1 MIGKKV
7 NVSRNIAL
15 RILLY
20 ALVLVVFNFMANEF
34 YFRLDLTKEK
44 RYTLSPSSLGLL
56 NKLDDDLYVTI
67 FLDGD
72 LPIEYKQLQS
82 ATRDILNEYRLAS
95 DGKIKFDFEDILADK
110 DIKEKEAILKD
121 IFQKGLQIEQPDVRP
136 DEAPTQKYILPS
148 GIVFYKGKEYPINL
162 LKRQFGKSLEVE
174 INNSIELLEYEIG
187 TAIRKGL
194 SGKSIKVA
202 FSSGHGE
209 LSSTQ
214 TADIANSLSEFYSL
228 DRINL
233 NLTDSN
239 CYKNF
244 ASDVVN
250 NSQKPVFSILV
261 EGLIN
266 QLKSYKGLII
276 AKPTLEFTEPEKY
289 ILDQYVMN
297 GGKIIFLVENLL
309 AEMDSVAKYGQVMT
323 VNHSHNLD
331 DILFQYGVKVK
342 PNLVQDIQC
351 HGIPAI
357 NQQTNRPGF
366 WPWIFYP
373 LFSAV
378 DDNPVSRNLENV
390 WGRYCSTIDTTS
402 RKTLKKTVLLRSSP
416 QSRVA
421 ANPVLI
427 SLDILK
433 NRQDP
438 SNFRNGNQISAV
450 LVEGEFISP
459 FRYRDGVKRSFDLPF
474 SESIEQNSMIVISD
488 GDLIRNQ
495 VSSDGRV
502 YPLGYDKF
510 ASKQF
515 STPVEF
521 ANKKFFLNCVDYL
534 CDENNLIEVRSKEVI
549 LRLLDKSKLKNEKLF
564 WQSFNMILPILII
577 LIFGFVNSFYRK
589 RRWAR

>member
-44 RYTLSPSSLGLL
+44 RYTLSPSSEGLL

-67 FLDGD
+67 FLNGD

-202 FSSGHGE
+202 LSSGHGE

-250 NSQKPVFSILV
+250 NPQKSVFSILV

-266 QLKSYKGLII
+266 QLKSYKSLII